1 MLTPSLAAVLGP
13 DVVVTSVVPRTGGQL
28 STVHEVRLADA
39 EPLIVKQY
47 ADEWCWKQAK
57 EVHVYSVLAEHN
69 VGPAPRVVH
78 VDLERAATVLTLV
91 FLPALYVIWFRVRE
105 PAADT
110 AAKPAMPAV

>member
-91 FLPALYVIWFRVRE
+91 PGRRI
-105 PAADT
+105 
-110 AAKPAMPAV
+110 K